1 MAGCLGALWYSLL
14 TKDHY
19 SFSMTLKTSPHLPFV
34 ALQHRDYRL
43 LWTGQLISQTGSTMQ
58 SLTINWHIS
67 VLTNY
72 NPLALGLVGL
82 SRVIPII
89 IFSLIGGAVA
99 DARDRRK
106 LMILTQSAMA
116 IFAAVL
122 AFLTDHG
129 LDIVWPIYVL
139 SAMSASAWAFDNP
152 ARQALIPSLVPRE
165 HLANAMSLNSIMFQ
179 TATIVG
185 PTIAGFL
192 IAGHSISIV
201 YWINSL
207 SFLAVIVALLF
218 MHPVKVATR
227 KVDLG
232 SVREGIAFVRHQ
244 PIIWSTMTL
253 DFIATFF
260 SSASQLLPIFA
271 AKILN
276 VGAQG
281 FGILEAAP
289 AIGALLSG
297 STMSVV
303 IMRIKRPGALILWS
317 VALYGLATL
326 AFGIST
332 SFFLSLIFL
341 GLTGIAD
348 NVSTI
353 LRSTIRQLVTPD
365 HIRGRMTSVNMI
377 FFMGGPQLGE
387 LEAGVVAALIGAP
400 LSVITG
406 GLGCL
411 IAVALVAW
419 KVPMLRK
426 FDEDDLKRA
435 GDVLTAGAAGK

>member
-1 MAGCLGALWYSLL
+1 
-14 TKDHY
+14 
-19 SFSMTLKTSPHLPFV
+19 MTTTNPRNNPFV
-34 ALQHRDYRL
+34 ALRYRDYRL
-43 LWTGQLISQTGSTMQ
+43 LWAGQLISQTGSTMQ

-67 VLTNY
+67 VLTNFD
-72 NPLALGLVGL
+72 PLALGLVGL
-82 SRVIPII
+82 SRVVPIVF
-89 IFSLIGGAVA
+89 FSLLGGAVA

-106 LMILTQSAMA
+106 LMLLTQSAMA

-122 AFLTDHG
+122 GFLTDRG
-129 LDIVWPIYVL
+129 LNIVWPIYGL
-139 SAMSASAWAFDNP
+139 NAMSAAAWAFDNP

-165 HLANAMSLNSIMFQ
+165 NLANAMSLNSIMFQ
-179 TATIVG
+179 TATIIG
-185 PTIAGFL
+185 PTLAGL
-192 IAGHSISIV
+192 IIGSSSQDFIFARQTIVLADQNVAIV
-201 YWINSL
+201 YWINAL

-218 MHPVKVATR
+218 MHPVKVVTR

-232 SVREGIAFVRHQ
+232 SVREGLSFVRHQ
-244 PIIWSTMTL
+244 PIIWSTMAL
-253 DFIATFF
+253 DFFATFF

-276 VGAQG
+276 VGARG
-281 FGILEAAP
+281 FGFLEAAP

-297 STMSVV
+297 SRMSVIV
-303 IMRIKRPGALILWS
+303 MRIKRPGAVILWS
-317 VALYGLATL
+317 VVLYGIATV
-326 AFGIST
+326 AFGLST
-332 SFFLSLIFL
+332 SFWLSLIFL

-411 IAVALVAW
+411 IAVAFVAW

-426 FDEDDLKRA
+426 FDGDDLRRA
-435 GDVLTAGAAGK
+435 GETLAVGAVGK

>member
-1 MAGCLGALWYSLL
+1 MNTNIPRHIPFAALR
-14 TKDHY
+14 
-19 SFSMTLKTSPHLPFV
+19 
-34 ALQHRDYRL
+34 HRDYRL
-43 LWTGQLISQTGSTMQ
+43 LWSGQLVSQTGSTMQ
-58 SLTINWHIS
+58 SVAINWHIA
-67 VLTNY
+67 VLTNFD
-72 NPLALGLVGL
+72 PLALGLLGL
-82 SRVIPII
+82 SKVIPII
-89 IFSLIGGAVA
+89 LFSLIGGAMA

-106 LMILTQSAMA
+106 LMIVTQSAMA

-122 AFLTDHG
+122 GLLTDRG
-129 LDIVWPIYVL
+129 LNIVWPIYVL
-139 SAMSASAWAFDNP
+139 SAMSSAAWAFDNP
-152 ARQALIPSLVPRE
+152 ARQALVPSLVPRE

-185 PTIAGFL
+185 PVLAGLIIGSGGQDLAFARQNIAL
-192 IAGHSISIV
+192 ADQNIAVV
-201 YWINSL
+201 YWINAL

-218 MHPVKVATR
+218 MRPVKVATR

-232 SVREGIAFVRHQ
+232 SVREGLSFVRHQ
-244 PIIWSTMTL
+244 PIIWSTMAL
-253 DFIATFF
+253 DFFATFF

-297 STMSVV
+297 GTMSIVV
-303 IMRIKRPGALILWS
+303 TRIKRPGAVILWS
-317 VALYGLATL
+317 VVLYGLATV
-326 AFGIST
+326 AFGLSA
-332 SFFLSLIFL
+332 SFWLSFIFL

-387 LEAGVVAALIGAP
+387 VEAGLVAALIGAP
-400 LSVITG
+400 LSVVTG

-411 IAVALVAW
+411 LAVAFIAW
-419 KVPMLRK
+419 KVPMLRN
-426 FDEDDLKRA
+426 FDEHDLRRA
-435 GDVLTAGAAGK
+435 GEELALAAVGK

>member
-1 MAGCLGALWYSLL
+1 MNTNTPPHTPFAALR
-14 TKDHY
+14 
-19 SFSMTLKTSPHLPFV
+19 
-34 ALQHRDYRL
+34 HRDYRL

-58 SLTINWHIS
+58 SVAINWHIA
-67 VLTNY
+67 VLTNFD
-72 NPLALGLVGL
+72 PLALGLLGL
-82 SRVIPII
+82 SKVIPII
-89 IFSLIGGAVA
+89 FFSLLGGAMA

-106 LMILTQSAMA
+106 LMIITQSAMS
-116 IFAAVL
+116 IFAMVL
-122 AFLTDHG
+122 GLLTDRG
-129 LDIVWPIYVL
+129 LSVVWPIYIL
-139 SAMSASAWAFDNP
+139 SAMSAAAWAFDNP
-152 ARQALIPSLVPRE
+152 ARQALVPSLVPRE
-165 HLANAMSLNSIMFQ
+165 NLANAMSLNSIMFQ

-185 PTIAGFL
+185 PVLAGLIIGSSQDLLLAQKNIAL
-192 IAGHSISIV
+192 ADQNIAVV
-201 YWINSL
+201 YWINAL

-218 MHPVKVATR
+218 MRTVKVATR

-232 SVREGIAFVRHQ
+232 SVREGLSFVRHQ
-244 PIIWSTMTL
+244 PIIWSTMAL
-253 DFIATFF
+253 DFFATFF

-297 STMSVV
+297 GTLSVV
-303 IMRIKRPGALILWS
+303 VTRIKRPGAVILWS
-317 VALYGLATL
+317 VALYGVATV
-326 AFGIST
+326 AFGLSA
-332 SFFLSLIFL
+332 SFWVSLIFL

-365 HIRGRMTSVNMI
+365 QLRGRMTSVNMI

-387 LEAGVVAALIGAP
+387 VEAGLVAALIGAP

-411 IAVALVAW
+411 LAVAFIAW

-426 FDEDDLKRA
+426 FDEHDLRRA
-435 GDVLTAGAAGK
+435 GEELALGAVGK